1 MRGDSVLVLF
11 VMSVIVVG
19 MVSPAFAAQLNWDA
33 KTPDTADFPKFK
45 FQRTAFI
52 DYKQGGSIADA
63 LRGKDLTM
71 EFTADSSTPGVSD
84 LIQKI
89 NDNLHSMQSTASV
102 KDLKVEYHASITGR
116 GDNASVDFR
125 IILTPTLD
133 GYLVKPYSEGPPVS
147 PALFDVL
154 WRGLKVDG
162 PITLTTQ
169 EYGDVEIN
177 LPISF
182 YEKNFPSVGSQITD
196 KAKDVMTMP
205 LIDASG
211 IGGLPIGS
219 WHFLADPT
227 GIVAETSKFG
237 YSGAKV
243 VVSSFTM
250 GESSFREGQI
260 KEKVFEAT
268 LTSDKT
274 YNVKSVES
282 GDSGNIFLAGYASP
296 DKVNGVEVVGLLP
309 KAPSTGAQTSS
320 GSFPIFIIYGM
331 AGMAAAGAGGFFF
344 WSSKKAKRESEYVQ
358 TGIDPKYLRGVD
370 TSEASGGYKTNRG
383 EAELISDDATHKQ
396 HTSVYD
402 QNTRGS
408 LPAGYTA
415 PKEEPKPSSNRGSM
429 PKDWKPS

>member
-1 MRGDSVLVLF
+1 
-11 VMSVIVVG
+11 

-116 GDNASVDFR
+116 GDNASVDYR

-196 KAKDVMTMP
+196 KAKDVK
-205 LIDASG
+205 
-211 IGGLPIGS
+211 IGRA
-219 WHFLADPT
+219 H
-227 GIVAETSKFG
+227 V
-237 YSGAKV
+237 
-243 VVSSFTM
+243 
-250 GESSFREGQI
+250 
-260 KEKVFEAT
+260 
-268 LTSDKT
+268 
-274 YNVKSVES
+274 
-282 GDSGNIFLAGYASP
+282 
-296 DKVNGVEVVGLLP
+296 
-309 KAPSTGAQTSS
+309 
-320 GSFPIFIIYGM
+320 
-331 AGMAAAGAGGFFF
+331 
-344 WSSKKAKRESEYVQ
+344 
-358 TGIDPKYLRGVD
+358 
-370 TSEASGGYKTNRG
+370 
-383 EAELISDDATHKQ
+383 
-396 HTSVYD
+396 
-402 QNTRGS
+402 
-408 LPAGYTA
+408 
-415 PKEEPKPSSNRGSM
+415 
-429 PKDWKPS
+429 